1 MSARLL
7 AAAAPAPEVPT
18 AEAVGALL
26 RSGENFWLD
35 LREPTQEDYA
45 LLRQT
50 FRFHELAIEDSEQF
64 EQRPKLEDYDGFGF
78 LVVYGWSPDE
88 DGLVEA
94 HCFFA
99 EHYLVTVRRDASPT
113 IDALLEKL
121 ERERGPIP
129 AGPLLL
135 YEVIDRL
142 VDSFFPVVEQL
153 NEQLDA
159 IEERIFAS
167 PQHEQLEEVFRLKRR
182 LVRLR
187 KVVVPQRD
195 LVGRL
200 SAGGLDLPG
209 MSNEVQRYYRDVY
222 DHLIRLTEEVDAGRE
237 LGHSAIAAYQS
248 TSSNRLNVTTKQLT
262 VIATIFLPL
271 SFITG
276 FFGQNFGWMVGEV
289 SSWQA
294 FVLLGIGLE
303 LLIVVALLT
312 VFRKRGWF

>member
-1 MSARLL
+1 MLL
-7 AAAAPAPEVPT
+7 ARPPRAQPKRT
-18 AEAVGALL
+18 T
-26 RSGENFWLD
+26 RSCGRRSD
-35 LREPTQEDYA
+35 
-45 LLRQT
+45 
-50 FRFHELAIEDSEQF
+50 FHELAIEDSEQF

-88 DGLVEA
+88 DGLVEV

-99 EHYLVTVRRDASPT
+99 EHYLVTVRRDDVADDRRARSRSSSANADPV
-113 IDALLEKL
+113 
-121 ERERGPIP
+121 P

-209 MSNEVQRYYRDVY
+209 MSNEAQRYFRDVY
-222 DHLIRLTEEVDAGRE
+222 DHLDQADGGDGR
-237 LGHSAIAAYQS
+237 GPGARGTRPS
-248 TSSNRLNVTTKQLT
+248 TRTCRR
-262 VIATIFLPL
+262 PR
-271 SFITG
+271 TG
-276 FFGQNFGWMVGEV
+276 
-289 SSWQA
+289 
-294 FVLLGIGLE
+294 
-303 LLIVVALLT
+303 
-312 VFRKRGWF
+312 